1 MAYGS
6 EMVGEEE
13 EEEEDL
19 VVVSII
25 RVFGDA
31 YFGGFGEKSHLA
43 KKEQFLFKD
52 R

>member
-1 MAYGS
+1 
-6 EMVGEEE
+6 MVG

-31 YFGGFGEKSHLA
+31 YLGGFGEKSHLA
-43 KKEQFLFKD
+43 KKEQFLFKEW
-52 R
+52 